1 MNQKDQRW
9 KRRKDEG
16 NEGKKVA
23 EGKRKQK
30 RQKWKEGMKTLIRI
44 QKKDEGKKN
53 NSKRRNKG
61 K

>member
-9 KRRKDEG
+9 ERRKDEG

-30 RQKWKEGMKTLIRI
+30 RQKWKEGRKTLIRI

-53 NSKRRNKG
+53 NSKRRNK
-61 K
+61 

>member
-9 KRRKDEG
+9 ERRKDEG

-30 RQKWKEGMKTLIRI
+30 RQKWKEGKH
-44 QKKDEGKKN
+44 
-53 NSKRRNKG
+53 
-61 K
+61 

>member
-9 KRRKDEG
+9 ERRKDEG
-16 NEGKKVA
+16 RKVA

-30 RQKWKEGMKTLIRI
+30 RQKWKEGRKTLIRI

-53 NSKRRNKG
+53 NSKRRNK
-61 K
+61 

>member
-9 KRRKDEG
+9 ERRKDEG

-53 NSKRRNKG
+53 NSKRRNK
-61 K
+61 